1 MAQVPTYLW
10 SMALPSFFSDW
21 WSVAEDPTED
31 SSGPQEWQSTKK
43 EASGPW
49 FTALMRTAP
58 WPGTL
63 VGDFIQMKE
72 KLLLCLFIE
81 AIGLSDY
88 YTFHYSPSSL
98 ENFLELER
106 QFRVMWAMSFH
117 AGEPFFPW
125 CPSLYHG
132 PPGGP
137 TAGSIVEAS
146 LVSDS
151 CLVPAAAYFLPI
163 LKWRMVFPSG
173 DQSFCPALDI

>member
-1 MAQVPTYLW
+1 
-10 SMALPSFFSDW
+10 
-21 WSVAEDPTED
+21 
-31 SSGPQEWQSTKK
+31 
-43 EASGPW
+43 
-49 FTALMRTAP
+49 
-58 WPGTL
+58 
-63 VGDFIQMKE
+63 MKE

-132 PPGGP
+132 PPEDQLLVLSLKLP
-137 TAGSIVEAS
+137 

-173 DQSFCPALDI
+173 DQSFCSSVRYLDCQGVTSFYREVFPSQYIPQDIISQIVP